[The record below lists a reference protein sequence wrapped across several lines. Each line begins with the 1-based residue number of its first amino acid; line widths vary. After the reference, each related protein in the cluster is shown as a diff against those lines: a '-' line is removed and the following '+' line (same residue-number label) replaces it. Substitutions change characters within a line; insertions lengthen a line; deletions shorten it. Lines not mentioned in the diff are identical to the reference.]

1 MSNVLLAEISPV
13 PLDVG
18 AIMATVAG
26 PEVGGITMFVGAVR
40 DHDSGRPV
48 EALSYTAHPK
58 AEQIL
63 REVAQQVADD
73 FPDAR
78 LAVVHRIGDLVI
90 GDLAVVVVA
99 AGAHRD
105 EAFAAARRLIDDVK
119 ATLPIWKHQR
129 FVDGT
134 FEWVGLP

>member
-1 MSNVLLAEISPV
+1 MSNVCLAEISPV
-13 PLDVG
+13 PLDVS

-63 REVAQQVADD
+63 REVAQEVADD

-99 AGAHRD
+99 ASAHRG

>member
-1 MSNVLLAEISPV
+1 VSNVCLAEISPV
-13 PLDVG
+13 PLDVSEV
-18 AIMATVAG
+18 MAAVAG
-26 PEVGGITMFVGAVR
+26 SAVGGTALFVGAVR
-40 DHDSGRPV
+40 DHDGGRPV
-48 EALSYTAHPK
+48 AQLSYTAHPK

-63 REVAQQVADD
+63 LEVTQAVADA

-78 LAVVHRIGDLVI
+78 LAVVHRVGDLSI

-99 AGAHRD
+99 ASAHRD
-105 EAFAAARRLIDDVK
+105 EAFTAARRLIDDVK
-119 ATLPIWKHQR
+119 ATVPIWKHQR